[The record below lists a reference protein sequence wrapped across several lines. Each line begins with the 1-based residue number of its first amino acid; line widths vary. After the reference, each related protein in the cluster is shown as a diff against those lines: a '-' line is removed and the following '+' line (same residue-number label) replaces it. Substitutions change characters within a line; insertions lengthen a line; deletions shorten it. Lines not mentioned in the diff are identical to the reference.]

1 MGERNDVNRPAH
13 EPGEEQDA
21 ADQRGGHRI
30 PGRDFAG
37 ASYASTEREQTADHR
52 GERRKHRMDDAAA
65 ADEQRGERSRDES

>member
-1 MGERNDVNRPAH
+1 MAERNDIDRPAH

-52 GERRKHRMDDAAA
+52 GESHAHRMDDGVVG
-65 ADEQRGERSRDES
+65 DEERGERSRDES